1 VCAGSEQGE
10 HGLRTAAR
18 VRRAI
23 GRGVCLLC
31 LLAWLPAVVAVA
43 QPEKGAVPP
52 VFFVGEELTYN
63 VRYSFFDLGQ
73 IRIRT
78 IREVRT
84 PEYLAYEA
92 KAFIDSYSS
101 VPFVNVHAVFESLMD
116 SAAFS
121 RLFTGR
127 TRQDDYYEVSH
138 YDFQYERGRL
148 LMAVSRGDTTKVE
161 TDTLEVATPYQDG
174 LSLFFYAR
182 EQLFSQRAVS
192 IPTIIKEEKVETTI
206 DFRTEKES
214 VEIDA
219 VDYPV
224 DVLRFEG
231 NADFVGFFGLTG
243 YFEGWFSDDA
253 ARVPIM
259 AHLQVIIGNIT
270 VELMEWERGAWVPP
284 RAPE

>member
-1 VCAGSEQGE
+1 MSNRSRSAV
-10 HGLRTAAR
+10 
-18 VRRAI
+18 
-23 GRGVCLLC
+23 GRGFSVFWVLVWF
-31 LLAWLPAVVAVA
+31 LATPAVA
-43 QPEKGAVPP
+43 QTESDSIPP

-92 KAFIDSYSS
+92 RAFIDSYSS
-101 VPFVNVHAVFESLMD
+101 VPFVDVHAVFENVMD
-116 SAAFS
+116 SSAFS
-121 RLFTGR
+121 RAFTGR
-127 TRQDDYYEVSH
+127 SRQDDYYEISH
-138 YDFQYERGRL
+138 YDFEYDKNRIV
-148 LMAVSRGDTTKVE
+148 MAVSRGDTTRKE
-161 TDTLEVATPYQDG
+161 LDTLEISTPCQDG

-182 EQLFSQRAVS
+182 ERLFSQQAAGV
-192 IPTIIKEEKVETTI
+192 PTIIKEERVETYI

-224 DVLRFEG
+224 DVVRFDG
-231 NADFVGFFGLTG
+231 DADFVGFFGLTG
-243 YFEGWFSDDA
+243 YFEGWFSNDA

-270 VELMEWERGAWVPP
+270 VELMKWERGAWVPP
-284 RAPE
+284 RASE